1 MGHGKNQDRSCVDEI
16 SRRTNLSKST
26 VSKALNN
33 CRSVNAQSKEAV
45 VKAARELHYTPPQA
59 GRISR
64 RKSGAIV
71 GVAMPANPA
80 YFWGEA
86 ARGMQAAG
94 QACEGI
100 RLVFSLFANTNSEQ
114 DALYCLQY
122 LQDLR
127 IELLIV
133 TPPPFPGV
141 WEKLREIART
151 IPVVCFNETGE
162 FPALF
167 YAGAD
172 FYRDGIRLAR
182 ACAPALRDHPGL
194 LSVVGPSMPMIRC
207 RDKAFYRE
215 LQSLV
220 PDVRLLGEVFINAT
234 ASSSAPAQLARELHD
249 KYDGRFRSVYVSQ
262 GFIPQ
267 VCLALRKLR
276 LLGSTVVFGYEN
288 PQQTAAYIQRGAI
301 AALVAQDTYEQG
313 LRCVEAVFAYL
324 DSGVLPDGGQV
335 LVPSPICDLTAEG

>member
-1 MGHGKNQDRSCVDEI
+1 MGHDKKLDKTCVDEI
-16 SRRTNLSKST
+16 VRRTNLSKST

-33 CRSVNAQSKEAV
+33 CRAVNAQSKEAV
-45 VKAARELHYTPPQA
+45 VQAACELHYTPPLA

-71 GVAMPANPA
+71 GIAMPANPA
-80 YFWGEA
+80 CFWGEA
-86 ARGMQAAG
+86 ARGMQAAE
-94 QACEGI
+94 QAHEGI
-100 RLVFSLFANTNSEQ
+100 GLVFSLFADVSSEQ

-122 LQDLR
+122 LYNLR
-127 IELLIV
+127 IDLLIV
-133 TPPPFPGV
+133 TPPPFPSV
-141 WEKLREIART
+141 WDKLREIAQT
-151 IPVVCFNETGE
+151 IPVVCFNETGK
-162 FPALF
+162 FPYLF

-194 LSVVGPSMPMIRC
+194 LSVIGPSMPMIRC
-207 RDKAFYRE
+207 RDEAFFRE

-220 PDVRLLGEVFINAT
+220 PGARCVGEVLMDAPGS
-234 ASSSAPAQLARELHD
+234 ASAPAQLARALHD
-249 KYDGRFRSVYVSQ
+249 KYDGLFRSVYVSQ
-262 GFIPQ
+262 GFIQQ

-276 LLGSTVVFGYEN
+276 LLDSTVVFGYEK
-288 PQQTAAYIQRGAI
+288 PRQTAAYTRQGAV

-313 LRCVEAVFAYL
+313 QRCVEAVFSYL
-324 DSGVLPDGGQV
+324 DSGALPEGGQV